1 MNSEKILKL
10 LKSGIW
16 EDALIA
22 FNFMKGW
29 TIEDIRINLGGYNE
43 YWDKGISYRI
53 RIGHNNVKHTKINDN
68 LYAISGGVDTLGFF
82 NKALYNITY
91 IEI

>member
-22 FNFMKGW
+22 FNFMKDW
-29 TIEDIRINLGGYNE
+29 TIEDAKREFGNERVGAHGFAIDLGRSTH
-43 YWDKGISYRI
+43 ILT
-53 RIGHNNVKHTKINDN
+53 VKINNN
-68 LYAISGGVDTLGFF
+68 LYAGSGGIYSLWFTDSL
-82 NKALYNITY
+82 NSEC